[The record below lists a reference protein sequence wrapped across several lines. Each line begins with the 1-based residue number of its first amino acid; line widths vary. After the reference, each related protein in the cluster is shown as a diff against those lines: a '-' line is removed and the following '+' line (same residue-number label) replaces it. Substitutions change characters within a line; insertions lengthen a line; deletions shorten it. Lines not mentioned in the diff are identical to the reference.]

1 MRKETIENIKMF
13 LGLMILMTMISM
25 FIGITNRLDV
35 IIAQG
40 EVSVKRDTCI
50 CTPIQ
55 AEDSVI
61 ASVTATVTATYYNA
75 VPGQCD
81 SSPLITADNS
91 HIDLVKL
98 KKKELRWVALS
109 RDLLKRWGGP
119 FDYGDTITIEHKNK
133 DLAGE
138 WVVHDSM
145 NARFTKRM
153 DFLVALGNKF
163 PGKTQNIIIKKE
175 T

>member
-1 MRKETIENIKMF
+1 MKNNSKILLAMSVSV
-13 LGLMILMTMISM
+13 LGLVLIAMY
-25 FIGITNRLDV
+25 IGITNRLDK
-35 IIAQG
+35 IIAQNN
-40 EVSVKRDTCI
+40 
-50 CTPIQ
+50 TPINKCTH
-55 AEDSVI
+55 ECIKDT
-61 ASVTATVTATYYNA
+61 SVTIDSIRAVVTGTYYNA
-75 VPGQCD
+75 VEGQCD
-81 SSPLITADNS
+81 ASPLITADNS
-91 HIDLVKL
+91 KIDLVKL
-98 KKKELRWVALS
+98 KNREIRWVALS

-133 DLAGE
+133 NLVGK

-163 PGKTQNIIIKKE
+163 PGKTRNVVIKKE